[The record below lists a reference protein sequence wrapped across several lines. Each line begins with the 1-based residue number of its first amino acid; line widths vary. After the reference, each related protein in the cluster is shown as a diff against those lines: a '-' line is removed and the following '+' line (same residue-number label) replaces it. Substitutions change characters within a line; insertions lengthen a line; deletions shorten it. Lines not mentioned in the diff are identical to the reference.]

1 MSEVSRLLKENL
13 PLINEALTSP
23 HTQLVDNY
31 ERLEIYGDALISFL
45 VIVELYLT
53 REKRFNENDLDNL
66 RKQRI
71 SNDNFVF
78 INYQQDIYKFM
89 MTEPLQQSATTTA
102 GGSTDLA
109 KSAATK
115 PKESSALSNI
125 IRAVTPGGLDDPYFQ
140 EKLRRQRYQNFQA
153 KKFQIKV
160 EM

>member
-89 MTEPLQQSATTTA
+89 MTEPLQ
-102 GGSTDLA
+102 
-109 KSAATK
+109 
-115 PKESSALSNI
+115 
-125 IRAVTPGGLDDPYFQ
+125 
-140 EKLRRQRYQNFQA
+140 
-153 KKFQIKV
+153 
-160 EM
+160 